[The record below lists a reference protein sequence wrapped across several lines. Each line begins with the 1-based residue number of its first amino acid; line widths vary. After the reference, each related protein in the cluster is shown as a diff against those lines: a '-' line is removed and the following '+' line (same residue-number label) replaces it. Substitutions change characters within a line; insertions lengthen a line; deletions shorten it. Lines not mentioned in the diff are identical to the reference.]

1 MRGWKVGGMGLRD
14 GTDGLGGDLA
24 WAMGLSV
31 FSPIPKKEHWGLRLH
46 GFMNVGKVVRYRSGM
61 SSCSSYLCRDRKI
74 IGGHREFVA
83 DAQLMQP
90 RKEEEGKGA

>member
-46 GFMNVGKVVRYRSGM
+46 GFMNVGKVVKYRSGM
-61 SSCSSYLCRDRKI
+61 LVCRIQTLLRT
-74 IGGHREFVA
+74 R
-83 DAQLMQP
+83 
-90 RKEEEGKGA
+90 